1 MAPDNVAPQTVEIEN
16 WFHEDIQLTIMG
28 KRENVVPIE
37 ELYKEGFR
45 QIRIYLTAGK
55 EFLSSGP
62 AVV

>member
-45 QIRIYLTAGK
+45 QTRIYLTTGK
-55 EFLSSGP
+55 GFLSSGP
-62 AVV
+62 AMV